1 MVFDNISYEN
11 VTYIHKGSNEH
22 IGVILN
28 VIVQAMFF
36 GLGLI
41 LQVKIIIVARKEK
54 GSTWQ
59 IHVCHSILLVIFYSY
74 TIPFE
79 ALMYFS
85 PFMSSYTVTWFCHVS
100 SFLMVYCLHS
110 ILNHSL
116 LVAVMKYTFI
126 VHLETVREFGTRK
139 VQKIFLWINLC
150 FPLFWTALIVLTSE
164 RMVWSSL
171 NTCFQHQEQ
180 QFIVQSNTTSH
191 NITEFFICEFGHD
204 VTNGGRSYILY
215 IFGRFFC
222 LFATIGNTVIGS
234 NLPEAF
240 FYYKIFRTMRR

>member
-1 MVFDNISYEN
+1 MVLNNNSYEK
-11 VTYIHKGSNEH
+11 VTYIDNGSNGH
-22 IGVILN
+22 ISAILHI
-28 VIVQAMFF
+28 IVQAVLL

-41 LQVKIIIVARKEK
+41 LQVKIIIIARKEK

-59 IHVCHSILLVIFYSY
+59 IHVCHSIILIIVYSY

-79 ALMYFS
+79 TLMYFAPS
-85 PFMSSYTVTWFCHVS
+85 TSSYTGMWFCYIS
-100 SFLMVYCLHS
+100 SFLILYCFHS

-126 VHLETVREFGTRK
+126 VHLEKVREFGTKK

-171 NTCFQHQEQ
+171 NTCFRHQEYLM
-180 QFIVQSNTTSH
+180 VQSNTT
-191 NITEFFICEFGHD
+191 
-204 VTNGGRSYILY
+204 L
-215 IFGRFFC
+215 
-222 LFATIGNTVIGS
+222 
-234 NLPEAF
+234 NL
-240 FYYKIFRTMRR
+240 KHIS

>member
-1 MVFDNISYEN
+1 
-11 VTYIHKGSNEH
+11 
-22 IGVILN
+22 
-28 VIVQAMFF
+28 
-36 GLGLI
+36 
-41 LQVKIIIVARKEK
+41 
-54 GSTWQ
+54 
-59 IHVCHSILLVIFYSY
+59 
-74 TIPFE
+74 
-79 ALMYFS
+79 MYFA

-126 VHLETVREFGTRK
+126 VHLEKVREYGTGK
-139 VQKIFLWINLC
+139 VQNIFLWINLC

-180 QFIVQSNTTSH
+180 LMMQPNSTSRDT
-191 NITEFFICEFGHD
+191 TEFFICKFGHD
-204 VTNGGRSYILY
+204 VKNGERSYILY
-215 IFGRFFC
+215 ILERCFC
-222 LFATIGNTVIGS
+222 LLTAIGNSVIGS